1 MKKLVTSL
9 TAVVFTLGLAASGH
23 AENVSKDTNKTD
35 AKMTAQAQTGKVE
48 KSTEGS
54 AVKTPVTKET
64 SSAPAA
70 SGAKETGKPGE
81 KVVIPDKGGEKGK
94 NIEQKK
100 ENGEKKTGEK
110 EVKK

>member
-9 TAVVFTLGLAASGH
+9 TAVVFTLGLAAAGH
-23 AENVSKDTNKTD
+23 AANVTQDTNKPA

-54 AVKTPVTKET
+54 AVKTPPTKET
-64 SSAPAA
+64 SPAPAA
-70 SGAKETGKPGE
+70 SGAKETGKAGD
-81 KVVIPDKGGEKGK
+81 KVVTPDKGGEKGK
-94 NIEQKK
+94 NIELNK
-100 ENGEKKTGEK
+100 EKGEKKSSEK